1 MLQNVIL
8 NEAETMKTWSGFITE
23 STGVTDRSKLTWMS
37 KYCAFHDMNEK
48 AQLNESVYGYAH
60 MNPNM
65 NVGGMG
71 DIKFPGHNP
80 SNGYDGQRG
89 SGDNPFSLL
98 PLAVQVAAQT
108 IALDLVPVV
117 PMQGPLGIL
126 QYMDYVY
133 EGGRTNRYPALGNA
147 DPSKTSPLMVKLSL
161 TYEDGGKV
169 SIADLKRS
177 FKPGDVI
184 SKGKNPAGYEL
195 IFVAFGRIDGRP
207 IFQVKE
213 MSDVT
218 GVATNGGE
226 NAKRPLYEV
235 LTEGA
240 YAGMPG
246 TVLVE
251 NPDYGKNPADVPN
264 ANVTDA
270 YLPEDVTFAVEDID
284 TVKALEDFI
293 PGYTGAGFKY
303 PGKDGKMH
311 PMSAKP
317 YSREQGE
324 STPSNMMS
332 LNVFTEKVEAKTI
345 QVKGTI
351 TREQI
356 QDLKAYGIDALAQ
369 VEAELVNELTQHI
382 NRELL
387 DRIFALGE
395 KNHDE
400 ALAYEG
406 INLNTLFTVEAN
418 PADAMQRA
426 VDLGHTDC
434 VVSYVGGG
442 AETLGTVQRRIMS
455 KVLAASNLI
464 AQRGRRG
471 AGTFAVC
478 SAHIATALQ
487 DCAGFVAYP
496 LSNTINQTAGSLY
509 PVGAI
514 SGVSIYVDPNM
525 TWDDTRIVVGR
536 KGKDNEP
543 GLVFMP
549 YLMADKLS
557 YPAEGMEGAPV
568 TSLKS
573 RYAIVEAGHHPQ
585 LYYYTFHIIVDDGV
599 TLI

>member
-8 NEAETMKTWSGFITE
+8 NEAEVLKTWSGFITE
-23 STGVTDRSKLTWMS
+23 STGVTDRAKLTWMS
-37 KYCAFHDMNEK
+37 KYCAYHDMNEK
-48 AQLNESVYGYAH
+48 QSLNESALGYAH
-60 MNPNM
+60 LNPNM

-71 DIKFPGHNP
+71 AAYFPGANP
-80 SNGYDGQRG
+80 NNGYDGVRG

-133 EGGRTNRYPALGNA
+133 EGGKTNFRPRFEGA
-147 DPSKTSPLMVKLSL
+147 DESKTAPLMVKLTLSVGDANSDSDIENAL
-161 TYEDGGKV
+161 KSDAALVNEDAINHALNFKKLQKAFVPHMDPISVGDY
-169 SIADLKRS
+169 DL
-177 FKPGDVI
+177 
-184 SKGKNPAGYEL
+184 L
-195 IFVAFGRIDGRP
+195 FVALGRIDGRP

-213 MSDVT
+213 KSY
-218 GVATNGGE
+218 VANLGKINGGE
-226 NAKRPLYEV
+226 GAGASLAETL
-235 LTEGA
+235 LTDEPVIEGA
-240 YAGMPG
+240 DG
-246 TVLVE
+246 TKFYVV
-251 NPDYGKNPADVPN
+251 
-264 ANVTDA
+264 
-270 YLPEDVTFAVEDID
+270 DID

-293 PGYTGAGFKY
+293 PGFSGNGFKN
-303 PGKDGKMH
+303 GD
-311 PMSAKP
+311 PMSAKA
-317 YSREQGE
+317 YDRETGE

-332 LNVFTEKVEAKTI
+332 LNTFTLSVKAKTI
-345 QVKGTI
+345 QVKGAI

-356 QDLKAYGIDALAQ
+356 QDLKAYGIDAVAQ

-382 NRELL
+382 NREIL
-387 DRIFALGE
+387 DEIFALGDQ
-395 KNHDE
+395 NHVE
-400 ALAYEG
+400 AGAFEG
-406 INLNTLFTVEAN
+406 INLNTYFTVD
-418 PADAMQRA
+418 PAEVAPEGYVA
-426 VDLGHTDC
+426 
-434 VVSYVGGG
+434 SYVGGG
-442 AETLGTVQRRIMS
+442 AETLGTIQRRIMS

-478 SAHIATALQ
+478 SAAIATALQ
-487 DCAGFVAYP
+487 DCAGFTAYP
-496 LSNTINQTAGSLY
+496 LSNTINQNAGSLY

-514 SGVSIYVDPNM
+514 SGVSIYVDPNLPWSA
-525 TWDDTRIVVGR
+525 TKVVVGR

-573 RYAIVEAGHHPQ
+573 RYAIVRAGHHPQ
-585 LYYYTFHIIVDDGV
+585 LYYYSFDIKMGNGV
-599 TLI
+599 SLY

>member
-1 MLQNVIL
+1 MLQNVML
-8 NEAETMKTWSGFITE
+8 NEAEVMKTWSGFITE

-37 KYCAFHDMNEK
+37 RYCAYHDMHEK
-48 AQLNESVYGYAH
+48 KNLNESALGYAH
-60 MNPNM
+60 LNPNM

-71 DIKFPGHNP
+71 APYFPGANP
-80 SNGYDGQRG
+80 NNGYDGIKG

-133 EGGRTNRYPALGNA
+133 EGGKTNLHPRFEGEWPKG
-147 DPSKTSPLMVKLSL
+147 DESKTAPLMVKLTLS
-161 TYEDGGKV
+161 TGDGSDSD
-169 SIADLKRS
+169 SIITTNDKMNHAKMFEALREA
-177 FKPGDVI
+177 FKPNMKPIVMDE
-184 SKGKNPAGYEL
+184 YEL
-195 IFVAFGRIDGRP
+195 HFVALGRIDGRP

-213 MSDVT
+213 VPYHSNGMMV
-218 GVATNGGE
+218 NGGE
-226 NAKRPLYEV
+226 
-235 LTEGA
+235 GA
-240 YAGMPG
+240 SKSLAETLLGSKFTTDGSTDTLPG
-246 TVLVE
+246 TEWYVV
-251 NPDYGKNPADVPN
+251 
-264 ANVTDA
+264 
-270 YLPEDVTFAVEDID
+270 DID
-284 TVKALEDFI
+284 TVKALEDYI
-293 PGYTGAGFKY
+293 PGFTGAGFKN
-303 PGKDGKMH
+303 GD
-311 PMSAKP
+311 PMSAKA
-317 YSREQGE
+317 YDRATGE

-345 QVKGTI
+345 QVKGAI

-387 DRIFALGE
+387 DEIFALGAQNYQE
-395 KNHDE
+395 S
-400 ALAYEG
+400 LAFEG
-406 INLNTLFTVEAN
+406 INLNTFFTVDPTATEAGYV
-418 PADAMQRA
+418 A
-426 VDLGHTDC
+426 
-434 VVSYVGGG
+434 SYVGGG
-442 AETLGTVQRRIMS
+442 AETLGTIQRRIMS

-478 SAHIATALQ
+478 SASIATALQ

-525 TWDDTRIVVGR
+525 PWSDTRIVVGR

-543 GLVFMP
+543 GIVFMP

-573 RYAIVEAGHHPQ
+573 RYAIVKAGHHPQ
-585 LYYYTFHIIVDDGV
+585 LYYYTFNIKLDKGV
-599 TLI
+599 SLY

>member
-1 MLQNVIL
+1 
-8 NEAETMKTWSGFITE
+8 MKTWSGFITE
-23 STGVTDRSKLTWMS
+23 STGVTDRSKLTWMT
-37 KYCAFHDMNEK
+37 KYCAFHDMYDK
-48 AQLNESVYGYAH
+48 SQLNESVMGYAH
-60 MNPNM
+60 LNPGM

-71 DIKFPGHNP
+71 TMSFPGQNP
-80 SNGYDGQRG
+80 NNGYDGQRG

-133 EGGRTNRYPALGNA
+133 EGGRTNVRPFPGEGNK
-147 DPSKTSPLMVKLSL
+147 SNTSPLMVKLAL
-161 TYEDGGKV
+161 VDAEGNKAK
-169 SIADLKRS
+169 IKDLKET
-177 FKPGDVI
+177 FKPNDVI
-184 SKGKNPAGYEL
+184 EVSEDYKL

-207 IFQVKE
+207 IFQVQEK
-213 MSDVT
+213 SFA
-218 GVATNGGE
+218 GVRNGGE
-226 NAKRPLYEV
+226 
-235 LTEGA
+235 GA
-240 YAGMPG
+240 
-246 TVLVE
+246 TTSL
-251 NPDYGKNPADVPN
+251 ADVLFG
-264 ANVTDA
+264 ADGEEGYKFGDYSV
-270 YLPEDVTFAVEDID
+270 EDVD

-293 PGYTGAGFKY
+293 PGFTGAGFKN
-303 PGKDGKMH
+303 GK
-311 PMSAKP
+311 PMSATP
-317 YSREQGE
+317 YDRATGE

-387 DRIFALGE
+387 DEIFALGE
-395 KNHDE
+395 QNHEE
-400 ALAYEG
+400 AEAFEG
-406 INLNTLFTVEAN
+406 INLNTYFSAIPDVSDDPN
-418 PADAMQRA
+418 VDAA
-426 VDLGHTDC
+426 TGVYTDPNTGKTYK
-434 VVSYVGGG
+434 VAFVGGG
-442 AETLGTVQRRIMS
+442 AETQGTIQRRIMS

-496 LSNTINQTAGSLY
+496 LSNTINQTAGSLF

-525 TWDDTRIVVGR
+525 PWFDNRVAVGR

-557 YPAEGMEGAPV
+557 YPSEGMEGAPV

-573 RYAIVEAGHHPQ
+573 RYAVVKAGHHPQ
-585 LYYYTFHIIVDDGV
+585 LYYYTFEIATDNSI

>member
-8 NEAETMKTWSGFITE
+8 NEAETMKAWSGFITE
-23 STGVTDRSKLTWMS
+23 STGITDRSKLTWMS
-37 KYCAFHDMNEK
+37 KYCAYHDMYEK
-48 AQLNESVYGYAH
+48 KQLNESVMGYAH
-60 MNPNM
+60 LNPGM

-71 DIKFPGHNP
+71 DMFFPGANP
-80 SNGYDGQRG
+80 NNGYDGLRG

-133 EGGRTNRYPALGNA
+133 EGGKTNINPRFEGRWPEGNESTTA
-147 DPSKTSPLMVKLSL
+147 PLMVKLTL
-161 TYEDGGKV
+161 ATADGSDSDSDYDAV
-169 SIADLKRS
+169 NHAAS
-177 FKPGDVI
+177 FKDLQAAFQPGMAPITVGD
-184 SKGKNPAGYEL
+184 YEL
-195 IFVAFGRIDGRP
+195 TFVALGRIDGRP

-213 MSDVT
+213 KT
-218 GVATNGGE
+218 ILHEKKWNGGE
-226 NAKRPLYEV
+226 
-235 LTEGA
+235 GA
-240 YAGMPG
+240 SITLAETLMGESPK
-246 TVLVE
+246 LVGG
-251 NPDYGKNPADVPN
+251 YYVI
-264 ANVTDA
+264 
-270 YLPEDVTFAVEDID
+270 DID

-293 PGYTGAGFKY
+293 PGFTGAGFKN
-303 PGKDGKMH
+303 GK
-311 PMSAKP
+311 PMSAQS
-317 YSREQGE
+317 YDRTTGE

-345 QVKGTI
+345 QVKGAI

-387 DRIFALGE
+387 NNIFELGW
-395 KNHDE
+395 KNHEE
-400 ALAYEG
+400 ALAFEG
-406 INLNTLFTVEAN
+406 INLNTFFYVDSTEAQPEGYETVFVA
-418 PADAMQRA
+418 
-426 VDLGHTDC
+426 
-434 VVSYVGGG
+434 GG
-442 AETLGTVQRRIMS
+442 AETLGTIQRRLYS
-455 KVLAASNLI
+455 KILAASTLI

-478 SAHIATALQ
+478 AAGIAAAIQ
-487 DCAGFVAYP
+487 DCAGFTAYP

-509 PVGAI
+509 PIGAI

-525 TWDDTRIVVGR
+525 PYTDGHIVVGR

-543 GLVFMP
+543 GIVFMP

-573 RYAIVEAGHHPQ
+573 RYAIVRAGHHPQ
-585 LYYYTFHIIVDDGV
+585 LYYYAFEVRCGKGV
-599 TLI
+599 NLY

>member
-8 NEAETMKTWSGFITE
+8 NEAEVMKTWSGFITE

-48 AQLNESVYGYAH
+48 QNLNESALGYAH
-60 MNPNM
+60 LNPNM

-71 DIKFPGHNP
+71 APYFPGANP
-80 SNGYDGQRG
+80 NNGYDGVRG

-133 EGGRTNRYPALGNA
+133 EGGKTNLRPRFEGEWPMG
-147 DPSKTSPLMVKLSL
+147 DESKTAPLMVKLTLSKG
-161 TYEDGGKV
+161 D
-169 SIADLKRS
+169 ADSDSELETALGDEFHAHDDAMAHAVNFKELQET
-177 FKPGDVI
+177 FKPGAKFEVD
-184 SKGKNPAGYEL
+184 GYEL
-195 IFVAFGRIDGRP
+195 LFVALARIDGRP

-213 MSDVT
+213 KSY
-218 GVATNGGE
+218 ATSMGFVNGGE
-226 NAKRPLYEV
+226 GASKSLAEV
-235 LTEGA
+235 LLGDGEKIGN
-240 YAGMPG
+240 YF
-246 TVLVE
+246 VV
-251 NPDYGKNPADVPN
+251 
-264 ANVTDA
+264 
-270 YLPEDVTFAVEDID
+270 DID

-293 PGYTGAGFKY
+293 PGFTGAGFKN
-303 PGKDGKMH
+303 GN
-311 PMSAKP
+311 PMSAKA
-317 YSREQGE
+317 YERQTGE

-332 LNVFTEKVEAKTI
+332 LNTFTLKVEAKTI
-345 QVKGTI
+345 QVKGAI

-356 QDLKAYGIDALAQ
+356 QDLKAYGIDAVAQ

-387 DRIFALGE
+387 DEIFDLGRQ
-395 KNHDE
+395 NHIESE
-400 ALAYEG
+400 AFEG
-406 INLNTLFTVEAN
+406 INLNTYFTVKEGDVA
-418 PADAMQRA
+418 PKGYVA
-426 VDLGHTDC
+426 
-434 VVSYVGGG
+434 SYVGGG
-442 AETLGTVQRRIMS
+442 AETLGTIQRRIMS
-455 KVLAASNLI
+455 KILAASNLI

-478 SAHIATALQ
+478 SASIATALQ

-496 LSNTINQTAGSLY
+496 LSNTINQNAGSLY

-525 TWDDTRIVVGR
+525 PWADTRVVVGR

-573 RYAIVEAGHHPQ
+573 RYAVVRAGHHPQ
-585 LYYYTFHIIVDDGV
+585 LYYYAFDIKLGEGV
-599 TLI
+599 SLY

>member
-8 NEAETMKTWSGFITE
+8 NEAEVLKTWSGFITE
-23 STGVTDRSKLTWMS
+23 STGVTDRAKLTWMS
-37 KYCAFHDMNEK
+37 KYCAYHDMNEK
-48 AQLNESVYGYAH
+48 QALNESALGYAH
-60 MNPNM
+60 LNPNM

-71 DIKFPGHNP
+71 AAYFPGANP
-80 SNGYDGQRG
+80 NNGYDGVRG

-133 EGGRTNRYPALGNA
+133 EGGKTNFRPRFEGA
-147 DPSKTSPLMVKLSL
+147 DESKTAPLMVKLTLSTGDANSDSDIENAL
-161 TYEDGGKV
+161 KSDAALVNEDAINHALRFK
-169 SIADLKRS
+169 DLKEA
-177 FKPGDVI
+177 FVPHMDAIKIGDF
-184 SKGKNPAGYEL
+184 EL
-195 IFVAFGRIDGRP
+195 LFVALGRIDGRP

-213 MSDVT
+213 KAYHGGIM
-218 GVATNGGE
+218 NGGE
-226 NAKRPLYEV
+226 
-235 LTEGA
+235 GA
-240 YAGMPG
+240 AASLAE
-246 TVLVE
+246 TLLVDE
-251 NPDYGKNPADVPN
+251 PVITG
-264 ANVTDA
+264 ANGAQFYV
-270 YLPEDVTFAVEDID
+270 VDID

-293 PGYTGAGFKY
+293 PGFSGVGFKN
-303 PGKDGKMH
+303 GD
-311 PMSAKP
+311 PMSAKA
-317 YSREQGE
+317 YDRETGE
-324 STPSNMMS
+324 STPSNIMS
-332 LNVFTEKVEAKTI
+332 LNTFTLSVKAKTI
-345 QVKGTI
+345 QVKGAI

-356 QDLKAYGIDALAQ
+356 QDLKAYGIDAVAQ

-382 NRELL
+382 NREIL
-387 DRIFALGE
+387 DEIFALGDQ
-395 KNHDE
+395 NHVESE
-400 ALAYEG
+400 AFEG
-406 INLNTLFTVEAN
+406 INLNTYFVVD
-418 PADAMQRA
+418 PAADDIEGY
-426 VDLGHTDC
+426 VK
-434 VVSYVGGG
+434 SYVGGG
-442 AETLGTVQRRIMS
+442 AETLGTIQRRIMS
-455 KVLAASNLI
+455 KILAASNLI

-478 SAHIATALQ
+478 SAAIATALQ

-496 LSNTINQTAGSLY
+496 LSNTINQNAGSLY

-525 TWDDTRIVVGR
+525 PWASTKVVVGR

-573 RYAIVEAGHHPQ
+573 RYAIVRAGHHPQ
-585 LYYYTFHIIVDDGV
+585 LYYYAFEVRTGKGV
-599 TLI
+599 NLI

>member
-8 NEAETMKTWSGFITE
+8 NEAETLKTWSGFITE

-48 AQLNESVYGYAH
+48 AQLNESALGYAH
-60 MNPNM
+60 LNPNM

-71 DIKFPGHNP
+71 APYFPGANP
-80 SNGYDGQRG
+80 NNGYDGQRG

-133 EGGRTNRYPALGNA
+133 EGGKTNLRPRFEGEWPEG
-147 DPSKTSPLMVKLSL
+147 DMSKTAPLMVKLTLALNDVNSDGAINE
-161 TYEDGGKV
+161 EDKLDH
-169 SIADLKRS
+169 AALYKTLRES
-177 FKPGDVI
+177 FDPRDKAKSVFTVGE
-184 SKGKNPAGYEL
+184 YEL
-195 IFVAFGRIDGRP
+195 TFVALGRIDGRP

-213 MSDVT
+213 KPLYGASFV
-218 GVATNGGE
+218 NGGE
-226 NAKRPLYEV
+226 GAS
-235 LTEGA
+235 LTLFETLQNEGL
-240 YAGMPG
+240 AGFS
-246 TVLVE
+246 VV
-251 NPDYGKNPADVPN
+251 
-264 ANVTDA
+264 
-270 YLPEDVTFAVEDID
+270 DID
-284 TVKALEDFI
+284 TVKALEDYI
-293 PGYTGAGFKY
+293 PGFTGAGFKN
-303 PGKDGKMH
+303 GN

-317 YSREQGE
+317 YDRATGE

-345 QVKGTI
+345 QVKGAI

-387 DRIFALGE
+387 DEIFALGE
-395 KNHDE
+395 QNYKE
-400 ALAYEG
+400 ALAFEG
-406 INLNTLFTVEAN
+406 INLNTLFTVK
-418 PADAMQRA
+418 
-426 VDLGHTDC
+426 TDETLEGY
-434 VVSYVGGG
+434 VASYVGGG
-442 AETLGTVQRRIMS
+442 AETLGTIQRRIMS

-478 SAHIATALQ
+478 SAAIATALQ

-525 TWDDTRIVVGR
+525 PWSDTRIVVGR

-543 GLVFMP
+543 GIVFMP

-573 RYAIVEAGHHPQ
+573 RYAIVKAGHHPQ
-585 LYYYTFHIIVDDGV
+585 LYYYTFNIALGEGV
-599 TLI
+599 SLY

>member
-8 NEAETMKTWSGFITE
+8 NEAEVLKTWSGFITE
-23 STGVTDRSKLTWMS
+23 STGVTDRAKLTWMS
-37 KYCAFHDMNEK
+37 KYCAYHDMNEK
-48 AQLNESVYGYAH
+48 QSLNESALGYAH
-60 MNPNM
+60 LNPNM

-71 DIKFPGHNP
+71 AAYFPGANP
-80 SNGYDGQRG
+80 NNGYDGVRG

-133 EGGRTNRYPALGNA
+133 EGGKTNFRPRFEGA
-147 DPSKTSPLMVKLSL
+147 DESKTAPLMVKLTLSAGDANSDSDIENAL
-161 TYEDGGKV
+161 KSDAALVNEDAINHALKFKDLQKAFV
-169 SIADLKRS
+169 PHMDPIAV
-177 FKPGDVI
+177 GD
-184 SKGKNPAGYEL
+184 YDL
-195 IFVAFGRIDGRP
+195 IFVALGRIDGRP

-213 MSDVT
+213 KAYYAGLGKV
-218 GVATNGGE
+218 NGGE
-226 NAKRPLYEV
+226 
-235 LTEGA
+235 GA
-240 YAGMPG
+240 AASLAE
-246 TVLVE
+246 TLLVDE
-251 NPDYGKNPADVPN
+251 PVITGKDGSKFYV
-264 ANVTDA
+264 V
-270 YLPEDVTFAVEDID
+270 DID

-293 PGYTGAGFKY
+293 PGFSGNGFKN
-303 PGKDGKMH
+303 GD
-311 PMSAKP
+311 PMSAKA
-317 YSREQGE
+317 YDRETGE

-332 LNVFTEKVEAKTI
+332 LNTFTLSVKAKTI
-345 QVKGTI
+345 QVKGAI

-356 QDLKAYGIDALAQ
+356 QDLKAYGIDAVAQ

-387 DRIFALGE
+387 DEIFALGDQ
-395 KNHDE
+395 NHVE
-400 ALAYEG
+400 AEAFEG
-406 INLNTLFTVEAN
+406 INLNTYFTVR
-418 PADAMQRA
+418 PDDAA
-426 VDLGHTDC
+426 PEGYIS
-434 VVSYVGGG
+434 SYVGGG
-442 AETLGTVQRRIMS
+442 AETLGTIQRRIMS

-478 SAHIATALQ
+478 SAAIATALQ

-496 LSNTINQTAGSLY
+496 LSNTINQNAGSLY

-514 SGVSIYVDPNM
+514 SGVSIYVDPNLPWSA
-525 TWDDTRIVVGR
+525 TKIVVGR

-573 RYAIVEAGHHPQ
+573 RYALVRAGHHPQ
-585 LYYYTFHIIVDDGV
+585 LYYYSFDIKLGEGV
-599 TLI
+599 SLY

>member
-8 NEAETMKTWSGFITE
+8 NEAEVLKTWSGFITE
-23 STGVTDRSKLTWMS
+23 STGVTDRAKLTWMS
-37 KYCAFHDMNEK
+37 KYCAYHDMNEK
-48 AQLNESVYGYAH
+48 QSLNESALGYAH
-60 MNPNM
+60 LNPNM

-71 DIKFPGHNP
+71 AAYFPGANP
-80 SNGYDGQRG
+80 NNGYDGVRG

-133 EGGRTNRYPALGNA
+133 EGGKTNFRPRFEGA
-147 DPSKTSPLMVKLSL
+147 DESKTAPLMVKLTLSTGDANSDSDIENAL
-161 TYEDGGKV
+161 KSDAALVNEDAINHALKFK
-169 SIADLKRS
+169 DLRDA
-177 FKPGDVI
+177 FKPHMDPISVGDFD
-184 SKGKNPAGYEL
+184 L
-195 IFVAFGRIDGRP
+195 IFVALGRIDGRP

-213 MSDVT
+213 KAYYTALGKV
-218 GVATNGGE
+218 NGGE
-226 NAKRPLYEV
+226 
-235 LTEGA
+235 GA
-240 YAGMPG
+240 GASLAE
-246 TVLVE
+246 TLLVDE
-251 NPDYGKNPADVPN
+251 PVITGANGKSFYV
-264 ANVTDA
+264 V
-270 YLPEDVTFAVEDID
+270 DID

-293 PGYTGAGFKY
+293 PGFSGAGFKN
-303 PGKDGKMH
+303 GD
-311 PMSAKP
+311 PMSAQS
-317 YSREQGE
+317 YDRETGE
-324 STPSNMMS
+324 STPSNVMS
-332 LNVFTEKVEAKTI
+332 LNTFTLSVKAKTI
-345 QVKGTI
+345 QVKGAI

-356 QDLKAYGIDALAQ
+356 QDLKAYGIDAVAQ

-387 DRIFALGE
+387 DEIFALGDQ
-395 KNHDE
+395 NHIE
-400 ALAYEG
+400 AEAFEG
-406 INLNTLFTVEAN
+406 VNLNTYFTVK
-418 PADAMQRA
+418 ADDVAPKGYVA
-426 VDLGHTDC
+426 
-434 VVSYVGGG
+434 SYVGGG
-442 AETLGTVQRRIMS
+442 AETLGTIQRRIMS

-478 SAHIATALQ
+478 SAAIATALQ

-496 LSNTINQTAGSLY
+496 LSNTINQNAGSLY

-525 TWDDTRIVVGR
+525 PWSATKVVVGR

-573 RYAIVEAGHHPQ
+573 RYAVVRAGHHPQ
-585 LYYYTFHIIVDDGV
+585 LYYYSFDIKLGDGV
-599 TLI
+599 SLY

>member
-8 NEAETMKTWSGFITE
+8 NEAEVLKTWSGFITE
-23 STGVTDRSKLTWMS
+23 STGVTDRAKLTWMS
-37 KYCAFHDMNEK
+37 KYCAYHDMNEK
-48 AQLNESVYGYAH
+48 QSLNESALGYAH
-60 MNPNM
+60 LNPNM

-71 DIKFPGHNP
+71 AAYFPGANP
-80 SNGYDGQRG
+80 NNGYDGVRG

-133 EGGRTNRYPALGNA
+133 EGGKTNFRPRFEGA
-147 DPSKTSPLMVKLSL
+147 DESKTAPLMVKLTLSVGDANSDSDIENAL
-161 TYEDGGKV
+161 KSDAALVNEDA
-169 SIADLKRS
+169 INHALN
-177 FKPGDVI
+177 FKKLQKAFVPHMDPISVGD
-184 SKGKNPAGYEL
+184 YDL
-195 IFVAFGRIDGRP
+195 IFVALGRIDGRP

-213 MSDVT
+213 KAYYAALGKV
-218 GVATNGGE
+218 NGGE
-226 NAKRPLYEV
+226 GAATSLAETLLVDEPII
-235 LTEGA
+235 EGA
-240 YAGMPG
+240 DG
-246 TVLVE
+246 TKFYVV
-251 NPDYGKNPADVPN
+251 
-264 ANVTDA
+264 
-270 YLPEDVTFAVEDID
+270 DID

-293 PGYTGAGFKY
+293 PGFSGNGFKN
-303 PGKDGKMH
+303 GD
-311 PMSAKP
+311 PMSAKS
-317 YSREQGE
+317 YDRETGE

-332 LNVFTEKVEAKTI
+332 LNTFTLSVKAKTI
-345 QVKGTI
+345 QVKGAI

-356 QDLKAYGIDALAQ
+356 QDLKAYGIDAVAQ

-387 DRIFALGE
+387 DEIFALGDQ
-395 KNHDE
+395 NHVE
-400 ALAYEG
+400 AEAFEG
-406 INLNTLFTVEAN
+406 INLNTYFTVRPDDVAPEGYVA
-418 PADAMQRA
+418 
-426 VDLGHTDC
+426 
-434 VVSYVGGG
+434 SFVGGG
-442 AETLGTVQRRIMS
+442 AETLGTIQRRIMS

-478 SAHIATALQ
+478 SAAIATALQ
-487 DCAGFVAYP
+487 DCAGFTAYP
-496 LSNTINQTAGSLY
+496 LSNTINQNAGSLY

-514 SGVSIYVDPNM
+514 SGVSIYVDPNLPWSA
-525 TWDDTRIVVGR
+525 TKVVVGR

-573 RYAIVEAGHHPQ
+573 RYAIVRAGHHPQ
-585 LYYYTFHIIVDDGV
+585 LYYYSFDIKLGNGV
-599 TLI
+599 SLY

>member
-8 NEAETMKTWSGFITE
+8 NEAETLKTWSGFITE

-48 AQLNESVYGYAH
+48 ANLNESALGYAH
-60 MNPNM
+60 LNPNM

-71 DIKFPGHNP
+71 APYFPGANP
-80 SNGYDGQRG
+80 NNGYDGVKG

-133 EGGRTNRYPALGNA
+133 EGGKTNLRPRFEGEWPAG
-147 DPSKTSPLMVKLSL
+147 DESKTAPLMVKLTLS
-161 TYEDGGKV
+161 TGADSDSDGNPDKLNH
-169 SIADLKRS
+169 AAMFEALKKT
-177 FKPGDVI
+177 FAPGY
-184 SKGKNPAGYEL
+184 KKTLGEYEL
-195 IFVAFGRIDGRP
+195 LFVALGRIDGRP

-213 MSDVT
+213 KPYHVT
-218 GVATNGGE
+218 DIAVNGGE
-226 NAKRPLYEV
+226 GASQTLAETLFNADI
-235 LTEGA
+235 EG
-240 YAGMPG
+240 YK
-246 TVLVE
+246 VI
-251 NPDYGKNPADVPN
+251 
-264 ANVTDA
+264 
-270 YLPEDVTFAVEDID
+270 DID
-284 TVKALEDFI
+284 TVKALEDYI
-293 PGYTGAGFKY
+293 PGFTGAGFKN
-303 PGKDGKMH
+303 GN
-311 PMSAKP
+311 PMSAKA
-317 YSREQGE
+317 YDRATGE

-356 QDLKAYGIDALAQ
+356 QDLKAYGIDALSQ

-387 DRIFALGE
+387 DEIFALGE
-395 KNHDE
+395 QNYRE
-400 ALAYEG
+400 ALAFEG
-406 INLNTLFTVEAN
+406 INLNTLFTVDPTKTEA
-418 PADAMQRA
+418 
-426 VDLGHTDC
+426 GYT
-434 VVSYVGGG
+434 VSFVGGG
-442 AETLGTVQRRIMS
+442 AETLGTIQRRIMS
-455 KVLAASNLI
+455 KILAASNLI

-478 SAHIATALQ
+478 SASIATALQ

-525 TWDDTRIVVGR
+525 PWSDTRIAVGR

-543 GLVFMP
+543 GIVFMP

-573 RYAIVEAGHHPQ
+573 RYAIVKAGHHPQ
-585 LYYYTFHIIVDDGV
+585 LYYYTFNIKLDNGV
-599 TLI
+599 SLY

>member
-1 MLQNVIL
+1 
-8 NEAETMKTWSGFITE
+8 
-23 STGVTDRSKLTWMS
+23 
-37 KYCAFHDMNEK
+37 MNEK
-48 AQLNESVYGYAH
+48 ENLNESALGYAH
-60 MNPNM
+60 LNPNM

-71 DIKFPGHNP
+71 NISFPGANP
-80 SNGYDGQRG
+80 TNGYTGERG

-133 EGGRTNRYPALGNA
+133 EGGRTNRHPGIGDA
-147 DPSKTSPLMVKLSL
+147 DASATAPLMVKLTVTEDDKRIAPSAL
-161 TYEDGGKV
+161 T
-169 SIADLKRS
+169 A
-177 FKPGDVI
+177 GDKKDVYVE
-184 SKGKNPAGYEL
+184 GAVTEFQDWQL
-195 IFVAFGRIDGRP
+195 IFVSFGRIDGRP

-213 MSDVT
+213 KNFINEAFV
-218 GVATNGGE
+218 NGGE
-226 NAKRPLYEV
+226 KSSTNLYTA
-235 LTEGA
+235 LTS
-240 YAGMPG
+240 
-246 TVLVE
+246 
-251 NPDYGKNPADVPN
+251 DVDKTFGGV
-264 ANVTDA
+264 VT
-270 YLPEDVTFAVEDID
+270 DID
-284 TVKALEDFI
+284 TVKALEDFV
-293 PGYTGAGFKY
+293 PGFTGAGFKN
-303 PGKDGKMH
+303 GK
-311 PMSAKP
+311 PMSAGA
-317 YSREQGE
+317 YSRETGE

-332 LNVFTEKVEAKTI
+332 LNVFTQEVKAKTI
-345 QVKGTI
+345 QVKGSI

-387 DRIFALGE
+387 DEIFALGVQ
-395 KNHDE
+395 NHDE
-400 ALAYEG
+400 AKQFEG
-406 INLNTLFTVEAN
+406 IELNTFFTVDTAEAV
-418 PADAMQRA
+418 PAGYA
-426 VDLGHTDC
+426 
-434 VVSYVGGG
+434 SSFVGGG
-442 AETLGTVQRRIMS
+442 AETLGTIQRRIMS

-478 SAHIATALQ
+478 SAAIATALQ

-514 SGVSIYVDPNM
+514 SGVSIYVDPYM
-525 TWDDTRIVVGR
+525 TWDDTRVVVGR

-543 GLVFMP
+543 GIVFMP

-557 YPAEGMEGAPV
+557 YPSEGMEGAPV

-573 RYAIVEAGHHPQ
+573 RYAVVKAGHHPQ
-585 LYYYTFHIIVDDGV
+585 LYYYTFDIKLGAGV
-599 TLI
+599 SLY